1 MVYLYTCNCLLEH
14 VMKMSYYEIEVSVS
28 NFDIFAINN
37 NINII
42 FNGHELHFF
51 CSDVVYFMTKFEKYD
66 GFCLRR
72 SDVFDDNC
80 IDHFQTV
87 NSVICFCIH
96 CNIRFS
102 KTIERFLFK
111 IKK

>member
-14 VMKMSYYEIEVSVS
+14 LMKMSYYEIEVSVS

-37 NINII
+37 NINIL

-51 CSDVVYFMTKFEKYD
+51 CSNVVYFITKFEKYD

-80 IDHFQTV
+80 IDNFHKT
-87 NSVICFCIH
+87 SVLCFCIH

-102 KTIERFLFK
+102 KSIKRFLFK

>member
-14 VMKMSYYEIEVSVS
+14 LMKMSYYEIEVSVS

-37 NINII
+37 NIHIL
-42 FNGHELHFF
+42 FNGEELHFF
-51 CSDVVYFMTKFEKYD
+51 CSNVVYFITRLEKYD

-80 IDHFQTV
+80 IDYFHQTG
-87 NSVICFCIH
+87 VICFCIH

-102 KTIERFLFK
+102 KSIARFLFK
-111 IKK
+111 ITK

>member
-1 MVYLYTCNCLLEH
+1 MVYLYTCDCLLEH
-14 VMKMSYYEIEVSVS
+14 LMKMSYYEIEVSVS

-37 NINII
+37 NIHIL

-51 CSDVVYFMTKFEKYD
+51 CSNVVYFITKFEKYD

-80 IDHFQTV
+80 IDHFHKTGV
-87 NSVICFCIH
+87 VCFCIH

-102 KTIERFLFK
+102 KSIERFLFK
-111 IKK
+111 IQK

>member
-1 MVYLYTCNCLLEH
+1 
-14 VMKMSYYEIEVSVS
+14 MSYDEIEVSVS
-28 NFDIFAINN
+28 NFDIFTINN
-37 NINII
+37 DIHIL
-42 FNGHELHFF
+42 FNGEELHFF
-51 CSDVVYFMTKFEKYD
+51 CSNVVYFITKFEKYD

-80 IDHFQTV
+80 IDHFHKTG
-87 NSVICFCIH
+87 VIYFCIH

-102 KTIERFLFK
+102 KSIKRFLFK

>member
-14 VMKMSYYEIEVSVS
+14 LMKMSYYEIEVSVS

-37 NINII
+37 NIHIL

-51 CSDVVYFMTKFEKYD
+51 CSNVVYFITKFEKYD

-80 IDHFQTV
+80 IDNFHKTGV
-87 NSVICFCIH
+87 VCFCIH

-102 KTIERFLFK
+102 KSIERFLFK
-111 IKK
+111 IQK

>member
-1 MVYLYTCNCLLEH
+1 
-14 VMKMSYYEIEVSVS
+14 MSYHEIEVSVS
-28 NFDIFAINN
+28 NFDIFTINN
-37 NINII
+37 DIHIL
-42 FNGHELHFF
+42 FNGEELHFF
-51 CSDVVYFMTKFEKYD
+51 CSNVVYFITKFEKYD

-80 IDHFQTV
+80 IDHFHKTG
-87 NSVICFCIH
+87 VIYFCIH

-102 KTIERFLFK
+102 KSIKRFLFK